1 MILKRKQNRIE
12 DYYQQRVKC
21 TENHKI
27 WEYLQELLVSFYI
40 SAEKHILTSL
50 FSRRFFSWQEISR
63 KVKIGYSFPTLGK
76 LVNPLV
82 LL

>member
-12 DYYQQRVKC
+12 DYHQQRVKC
-21 TENHKI
+21 IENHKI

-50 FSRRFFSWQEISR
+50 FSRRFFSWQENFEE
-63 KVKIGYSFPTLGK
+63 G
-76 LVNPLV
+76 
-82 LL
+82 